1 MDRQRSK
8 NCHHILKKR
17 NEGGEL
23 TLSDVKTIKYWHK
36 KKKKKQNKITIPEK
50 YLHLSITK
58 VKISDAAVQWGQ
70 EFIFSINGLGSIGD
84 PFDKKEI
91 LTPPFLTHKEIQN
104 D

>member
-1 MDRQRSK
+1 MKVENLHYQMSK
-8 NCHHILKKR
+8 LLSIGIKKR
-17 NEGGEL
+17 
-23 TLSDVKTIKYWHK
+23 
-36 KKKKKQNKITIPEK
+36 KKKQNKITIPEK